1 MSFGSGTRESSS
13 ALDLERTRSRRLDGV
28 SVGTA
33 RAYTVSEVS
42 SQTGLSAHTL
52 RWYEQVGLLDPVN
65 RDAAGRR
72 RYSEDDLGRLSFLLK
87 LRSTGMP
94 VRDMIRFVELSRL
107 DDDAGVAGKL
117 QILVDHRERVLTQIN
132 ALQEDLKIIEF
143 KIDIYS
149 GIEAA

>member
-1 MSFGSGTRESSS
+1 M
-13 ALDLERTRSRRLDGV
+13 

-52 RWYEQVGLLDPVN
+52 RWYEQVGLLDPVH

-72 RYSEDDLGRLSFLLK
+72 RYSDDDLGRLSFLLK

-107 DDDAGVAGKL
+107 ENDAGVAEKL

-149 GIEAA
+149 GIEAQ

>member
-1 MSFGSGTRESSS
+1 MSI
-13 ALDLERTRSRRLDGV
+13 
-28 SVGTA
+28 GTA

-42 SQTGLSAHTL
+42 AQTGLSAHTL
-52 RWYEQVGLLDPVN
+52 RWYEQVGLLDPVH

-72 RYSEDDLGRLSFLLK
+72 RYSEDDLGRLGFLLK

-107 DDDAGVAGKL
+107 ENDAGVAEKL

-132 ALQEDLKIIEF
+132 ALQEDLKVIEF

-149 GIEAA
+149 GIEAS

>member
-1 MSFGSGTRESSS
+1 M
-13 ALDLERTRSRRLDGV
+13 

-33 RAYTVSEVS
+33 RAYTVGEVS

-52 RWYEQVGLLDPVN
+52 RWYEQVGLLDPVH

-72 RYSEDDLGRLSFLLK
+72 RYSEDDLGRLGFLLK

-94 VRDMIRFVELSRL
+94 VRDMIRFVELSRREN
-107 DDDAGVAGKL
+107 DAGVAEKL
-117 QILVDHRERVLTQIN
+117 QILVDHRERVLAQID
-132 ALQEDLKIIEF
+132 ALQADLKIIEF

-149 GIEAA
+149 GIEAS

>member
-1 MSFGSGTRESSS
+1 M
-13 ALDLERTRSRRLDGV
+13 

-52 RWYEQVGLLDPVN
+52 RWYEQVGLLDPVH

-72 RYSEDDLGRLSFLLK
+72 RYSDDDLGRLSFLLK

-107 DDDAGVAGKL
+107 DNDAGVAEKL

-132 ALQEDLKIIEF
+132 ALQEDLKVIEF

-149 GIEAA
+149 GIAGIAT

>member
-1 MSFGSGTRESSS
+1 M
-13 ALDLERTRSRRLDGV
+13 

-52 RWYEQVGLLDPVN
+52 RWYEQVGLLDPVH

-72 RYSEDDLGRLSFLLK
+72 RYGDVDLGRLRFLLK

-94 VRDMIRFVELSRL
+94 VRDMVRYVELSRGGPETVGERL
-107 DDDAGVAGKL
+107 S
-117 QILVDHRERVLTQIN
+117 ILVEHRERVLTQID
-132 ALQEDLKIIEF
+132 ALKEDLKIIDY
-143 KIDIYS
+143 KIDLYS
-149 GIEAA
+149 EDVR

>member
-1 MSFGSGTRESSS
+1 V
-13 ALDLERTRSRRLDGV
+13 GV

-33 RAYTVSEVS
+33 RAYTVGEVS

-52 RWYEQVGLLDPVN
+52 RWYEQVGLLDPVH

-72 RYSEDDLGRLSFLLK
+72 RYSEDDLGRLGFLLK

-94 VRDMIRFVELSRL
+94 VRDMIRFVELSRREN
-107 DDDAGVAGKL
+107 DAGVAEKL
-117 QILVDHRERVLTQIN
+117 QILVDHRERVLAQID
-132 ALQEDLKIIEF
+132 ALQADLKIIEF

-149 GIEAA
+149 GIEAS

>member
-1 MSFGSGTRESSS
+1 
-13 ALDLERTRSRRLDGV
+13 V

-42 SQTGLSAHTL
+42 AQTGLSAHTL
-52 RWYEQVGLLDPVN
+52 RWYEQVGLLDPVH

-107 DDDAGVAGKL
+107 ENDAGVAEKL
-117 QILVDHRERVLTQIN
+117 QILIDHRERVLTQIN
-132 ALQEDLKIIEF
+132 ALQEDLKVIEF

-149 GIEAA
+149 GIEAS

>member
-1 MSFGSGTRESSS
+1 V
-13 ALDLERTRSRRLDGV
+13 DV
-28 SVGTA
+28 SIGTA

-42 SQTGLSAHTL
+42 AQTGLSAHTL
-52 RWYEQVGLLDPVN
+52 RWYEQVGLLDPVH

-72 RYSEDDLGRLSFLLK
+72 RYSEDDLGRLGFLLK

-107 DDDAGVAGKL
+107 DNDAGVAEKL

-132 ALQEDLKIIEF
+132 ALQEDLKVIEF

-149 GIEAA
+149 GIEAS

>member
-1 MSFGSGTRESSS
+1 MSI
-13 ALDLERTRSRRLDGV
+13 
-28 SVGTA
+28 GTA

-42 SQTGLSAHTL
+42 AQTGLSAHTL
-52 RWYEQVGLLDPVN
+52 RWYEQVGLLDPVH

-72 RYSEDDLGRLSFLLK
+72 RYSEDDLGRLGFLLK

-107 DDDAGVAGKL
+107 ENDAGVAEKL
-117 QILVDHRERVLTQIN
+117 QILVDHRERVLAQIH

-149 GIEAA
+149 GIEAS

>member
-1 MSFGSGTRESSS
+1 
-13 ALDLERTRSRRLDGV
+13 V
-28 SVGTA
+28 SVVA
-33 RAYTVSEVS
+33 ERAYTVSEVS

-72 RYSEDDLGRLSFLLK
+72 RYSEGDLGRLGFLLK

-94 VRDMIRFVELSRL
+94 VRDMIRFVELSRGS
-107 DDDAGVAGKL
+107 DENAAEKVR
-117 QILVDHRERVLTQIN
+117 ILADHRDRVLAQIN
-132 ALQEDLKIIEF
+132 ALQEDLKVIEF

-149 GIEAA
+149 ATAAAMETVVEQ

>member
-1 MSFGSGTRESSS
+1 
-13 ALDLERTRSRRLDGV
+13 V
-28 SVGTA
+28 SIGTA

-42 SQTGLSAHTL
+42 AQTGLSAHTL
-52 RWYEQVGLLDPVN
+52 RWYEQVGLLDPVH
-65 RDAAGRR
+65 RG
-72 RYSEDDLGRLSFLLK
+72 RYSEDDLGRLGFLLK

-107 DDDAGVAGKL
+107 ENDAGVAEKL
-117 QILVDHRERVLTQIN
+117 QILVDHRERVLAQIN

-149 GIEAA
+149 GIEAAA

>member
-1 MSFGSGTRESSS
+1 MSI
-13 ALDLERTRSRRLDGV
+13 
-28 SVGTA
+28 GTA

-42 SQTGLSAHTL
+42 AQTGLSAHTL
-52 RWYEQVGLLDPVN
+52 RWYEQVGLLDPVH

-72 RYSEDDLGRLSFLLK
+72 RYSEDDLGRLGFLLK

-107 DDDAGVAGKL
+107 ENDAGVAEKL

-132 ALQEDLKIIEF
+132 ALQEDLKIIEH

-149 GIEAA
+149 GGTAS

>member
-1 MSFGSGTRESSS
+1 V
-13 ALDLERTRSRRLDGV
+13 DV
-28 SVGTA
+28 SIGTA

-42 SQTGLSAHTL
+42 AQTGLSAHTL
-52 RWYEQVGLLDPVN
+52 RWYEQVGLLDPVH

-72 RYSEDDLGRLSFLLK
+72 RYSEDDLGRLGFLLK

-107 DDDAGVAGKL
+107 ENDAGVAEKL
-117 QILVDHRERVLTQIN
+117 QILVDHRERVLAQIN

-149 GIEAA
+149 GIEAQ

>member
-1 MSFGSGTRESSS
+1 MSI
-13 ALDLERTRSRRLDGV
+13 
-28 SVGTA
+28 GTA

-42 SQTGLSAHTL
+42 AQTGLSAHTL
-52 RWYEQVGLLDPVN
+52 RWYEQVGLLDPVH

-72 RYSEDDLGRLSFLLK
+72 RYSEDDLGRLGFLLK

-107 DDDAGVAGKL
+107 ENDAGVAEKL

>member
-1 MSFGSGTRESSS
+1 MSI
-13 ALDLERTRSRRLDGV
+13 
-28 SVGTA
+28 GTA

-42 SQTGLSAHTL
+42 AQTGLSAHTL
-52 RWYEQVGLLDPVN
+52 RWYEQVGLLDPVH

-72 RYSEDDLGRLSFLLK
+72 RYSEDDLGRLGFLLK

-107 DDDAGVAGKL
+107 ENDAGVAEKL

-149 GIEAA
+149 GIEAQ

>member
-1 MSFGSGTRESSS
+1 
-13 ALDLERTRSRRLDGV
+13 V
-28 SVGTA
+28 SIGTA

-42 SQTGLSAHTL
+42 AQTGLSAHTL
-52 RWYEQVGLLDPVN
+52 RWYEQVGLLDPVH

-72 RYSEDDLGRLSFLLK
+72 RYSEDDLGRLGFLLK

-107 DDDAGVAGKL
+107 ENDAGVAEKL
-117 QILVDHRERVLTQIN
+117 QILVDHRERVLAQIN
-132 ALQEDLKIIEF
+132 ALQEDLKVIEF

-149 GIEAA
+149 GIEAS